1 MRRIRSERGSIR
13 HVALAVLLIVTSV
26 VGTGLVILGT
36 QTNNRRIA
44 RLAAVEQELAVT
56 LKGRAEAE
64 ARHNQALALANQ
76 RIHDLE
82 RQVEA
87 ERENAVTVEAEL
99 LRLRQQLAPRRLTA
113 IQTRI
118 IVAAL
123 SGFEGE
129 LVTIV
134 TETGSEE
141 TSRFGRQVQAS
152 LEKAGLKVMDGNGTP
167 IVLAHD
173 GISLAVGVRRT
184 ALADAIRAALLE
196 AKIADSVPMEPNSN
210 PDELRVMVR
219 TRRI

>member
-1 MRRIRSERGSIR
+1 MVER
-13 HVALAVLLIVTSV
+13 
-26 VGTGLVILGT
+26 
-36 QTNNRRIA
+36 
-44 RLAAVEQELAVT
+44 ELAVT
-56 LKGRAEAE
+56 LKNRAETE
-64 ARHNQALALANQ
+64 ARLKGALASADQ
-76 RIHDLE
+76 RIRELE

-87 ERENAVTVEAEL
+87 EQENVVNVEAEL
-99 LRLRQQLAPRRLTA
+99 LKLRRQLAPRTLTPH
-113 IQTRI
+113 QTRI

-134 TETGSEE
+134 TQTGSEE

-152 LEKAGLKVMDGNGTP
+152 LEKAGLRVMDGNGAP
-167 IVLAHD
+167 LVLAHN
-173 GISLAVGVRRT
+173 GISLAVGVKRS

-210 PDELRVMVR
+210 PDELRVMVG

>member
-1 MRRIRSERGSIR
+1 MRRIRSERGAIR
-13 HVALAVLLIVTSV
+13 HVVLAVLLIVTSV

-36 QTNNRRIA
+36 QANNRRVA
-44 RLAAVEQELAVT
+44 RLTMVERELAVT
-56 LKGRAEAE
+56 LKSRAEADS
-64 ARHNQALALANQ
+64 RHNQALALANQ
-76 RIHDLE
+76 RLHDLE

-99 LRLRQQLAPRRLTA
+99 LRLRRQLAPRTLTPT
-113 IQTRI
+113 QTRI

-152 LEKAGLKVMDGNGTP
+152 LEKAGLKVMDGNGAP
-167 IVLAHD
+167 IVLAHN
-173 GISLAVGVRRT
+173 GISLAVGVKRS

-210 PDELRVMVR
+210 PDELRVMVG